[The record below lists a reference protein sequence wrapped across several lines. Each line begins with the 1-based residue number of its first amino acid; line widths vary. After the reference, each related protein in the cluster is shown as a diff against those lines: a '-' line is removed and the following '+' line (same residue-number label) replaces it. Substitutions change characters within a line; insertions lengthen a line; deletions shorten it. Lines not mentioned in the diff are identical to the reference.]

1 MKNKYLKN
9 KYFKFA
15 TKYAS
20 TDELISYCIDPKTK
34 QVRDDWI
41 KHFLIGKIGIEES
54 IVKNL

>member
-15 TKYAS
+15 TKHAG
-20 TDELISYCIDPKTK
+20 TKELISYCVDTKTD
-34 QVRDDWI
+34 QVRDDWA
-41 KHFLIGKIGIEES
+41 KHFLIGKLGIEEH